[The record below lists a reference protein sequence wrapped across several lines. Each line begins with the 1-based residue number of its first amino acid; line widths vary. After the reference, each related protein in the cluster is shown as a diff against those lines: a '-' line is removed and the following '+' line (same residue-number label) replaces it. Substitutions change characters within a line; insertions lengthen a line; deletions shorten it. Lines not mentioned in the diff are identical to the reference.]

1 MESIQLDIKLV
12 LGMAAIIAGLGG
24 FYYTTEM
31 RLDNLESSIQSNNCD
46 CDGLKKQVNALRK
59 RIKKLEKN

>member
-1 MESIQLDIKLV
+1 MESIKLDIKLV

-46 CDGLKKQVNALRK
+46 CDVLKKQVNALRK

>member
-1 MESIQLDIKLV
+1 
-12 LGMAAIIAGLGG
+12 MAAIIAGLGG